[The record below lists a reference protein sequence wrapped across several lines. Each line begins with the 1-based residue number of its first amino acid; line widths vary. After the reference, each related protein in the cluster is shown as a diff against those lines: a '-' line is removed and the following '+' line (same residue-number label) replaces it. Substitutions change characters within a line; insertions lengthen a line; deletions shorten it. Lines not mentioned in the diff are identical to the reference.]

1 MDVLLAV
8 DGSKYGR
15 WATEWITRLA
25 LTTPIRL
32 RALHVVDV
40 RSFQAPL
47 APHPVPVWNEMF
59 IQSEVRRREKQGKT
73 VARDTK
79 ALLSSLGLKAKVL
92 LARGLVA
99 PTILKHAGKRNM
111 LIVLGSRGLS
121 ALDRFMLGSI
131 SSKVIHHAPC
141 SVLVVKQPPRLIRRI
156 LLATDGSRSS
166 EKAVQFL
173 RRNMMPLKTHP
184 NRTSRAVEVS
194 VMHVMPF
201 LRYPELKKAGKT
213 LVQHTAE
220 RLAAVGFRTEEIP
233 KLGHPAEEIIK
244 YVERGNVDLVVMG
257 ARGLG
262 AVARF
267 FLGSV
272 STNLVQHSPCS
283 VLVVR

>member
-15 WATEWITRLA
+15 WATEWVARLP

-47 APHPVPVWNEMF
+47 APHPVPVWNETF
-59 IQSEVRRREKQGKT
+59 IQTEVRRREKQGKI

-79 ALLSSLGLKAKVL
+79 ALLSALGLRGKVVV
-92 LARGLVA
+92 ARGLVA
-99 PTILKHAGKRNM
+99 PTILKHARKRGM

-131 SSKVIHHAPC
+131 SGKVIHHAPC
-141 SVLVVKQPPRLIRRI
+141 SVLVVKQPPRLVRRI

-166 EKAVQFL
+166 EKALQFL
-173 RRNMMPLKTHP
+173 RRNLMPLERRP
-184 NRTSRAVEVS
+184 DRTSRTIEVA

-201 LRYPELKKAGKT
+201 LRYPELKKAGKAI
-213 LVQHTAE
+213 VRHSAE
-220 RLAAVGFRTEEIP
+220 RLAADGFQTEEIS
-233 KLGHPAEEIIK
+233 KLGHPAEEILK
-244 YVERGNVDLVVMG
+244 YVERENVDLIVTG

-262 AVARF
+262 AMARF